1 MKKVKVSIGNHGS
14 EIRFVNNG
22 KISVAPKGAIIKGFI
37 AEAAVNINN
46 SGIVS
51 TTYKVEVKNPVDG
64 KILKTFVTDVETDE
78 IKSMGKVE
86 MTCPYEEGMFQDVNS
101 VLVKGT
107 VLSVFNKNIFNK
119 FEKES
124 FSIIDEYKV
133 YHQNMIEGVE
143 TVWGA

>member
-1 MKKVKVSIGNHGS
+1 MKKVKINIGSHGS
-14 EIRFVNNG
+14 EVRFVNNG
-22 KISVAPKGAIIKGFI
+22 KINVAPKGVVIKGFI

-51 TTYKVEVKNPVDG
+51 TTYKIEVKNPVDG
-64 KILKTFVTDVETDE
+64 KILKTFVTDVEVDE
-78 IKSMGKVE
+78 IKSMVEVE
-86 MTCPYEEGMFQDVNS
+86 MTCPYEEGVFQDVNS
-101 VLVKGT
+101 VLINGM

-119 FEKES
+119 FEKEQ

>member
-1 MKKVKVSIGNHGS
+1 MKKVKVIVGNHGS
-14 EIRFVNNG
+14 EVKFINNG
-22 KISVAPKGAIIKGFI
+22 KINVAPHGAMIKGFI

-51 TTYKVEVKNPVDG
+51 CTYKIEIKSPVDG
-64 KILKTFVTDVETDE
+64 KILKTFVTDVEIEE
-78 IKSMGKVE
+78 IKTNSEFE
-86 MTCPYEEGMFQDVNS
+86 MTCPYEEGTFQDINS
-101 VLVKGT
+101 VSIRGM
-107 VLSVFNKNIFNK
+107 VLSVYVKNIYNK
-119 FEKES
+119 FEKEQ

>member
-1 MKKVKVSIGNHGS
+1 MKKVKVLVGNHGS
-14 EIRFVNNG
+14 EVKFINNG
-22 KISVAPKGAIIKGFI
+22 KISIAPKGAMIKGFI

-51 TTYKVEVKNPVDG
+51 CTYKVEIKNPVDG

>member
-1 MKKVKVSIGNHGS
+1 MKKVKVNIGAHGS
-14 EIRFVNNG
+14 EVRFVNNG
-22 KISVAPKGAIIKGFI
+22 KINVAPKGVVIKGFI

-51 TTYKVEVKNPVDG
+51 TTYKIEVKNPQDG
-64 KILKTFVTDVETDE
+64 KILKTFVTDVEVDE
-78 IKSMGKVE
+78 IKSMVEVE
-86 MTCPYEEGMFQDVNS
+86 MTCPYEEGIFQDVNS
-101 VLVKGT
+101 VLINGM

-119 FEKES
+119 FEKEQ

-133 YHQNMIEGVE
+133 YHQNVVEGVE

>member
-1 MKKVKVSIGNHGS
+1 MKKVKVTVGTHGS
-14 EIRFVNNG
+14 EIRFVNNS
-22 KISVAPKGAIIKGFI
+22 KISIAPKGAIIKGFI

-51 TTYKVEVKNPVDG
+51 TTYKVEVKNPTDG
-64 KILKTFVTDVETDE
+64 KILKTFVTDVEVEE
-78 IKSMGKVE
+78 IKSMSEVE
-86 MTCPYEEGMFQDVNS
+86 MTCPYEEGQFQDVNS
-101 VLVKGT
+101 VLIKGM

-133 YHQNMIEGVE
+133 YHQNVVEGIEI
-143 TVWGA
+143 VWGA